1 MKFSTMLWLKRIWDT
16 YNKFQGRKKS
26 VSLLLIYLR
35 IISNQNNRA
44 MVITSTYKDNNDDM
58 QNKLE
63 ASEYESNTYTIV
75 KWRVQFHLS

>member
-1 MKFSTMLWLKRIWDT
+1 M
-16 YNKFQGRKKS
+16 
-26 VSLLLIYLR
+26 LIYLR

-75 KWRVQFHLS
+75 K